1 MKKKIGIIFLT
12 GALIAWGSWGW
23 AAEPPKFGYVDMQRA
38 LNICEAGKEAKK
50 LMTREVERMQKVM
63 GAKQKELE
71 TLKGDLE
78 KRGSVMSEAARR
90 DKEADYQKELR
101 DLQRMQRDY
110 QDELRRKDREM
121 TDRILKDLAEAAK
134 KVGEEQK
141 YTAIFER
148 NQPTIIFISNALDLT
163 DEIIKLVNGKKK

>member
-1 MKKKIGIIFLT
+1 MNKRTGIIFLT
-12 GALIAWGSWGW
+12 GVLIAWGSWGW
-23 AAEPPKFGYVDMQRA
+23 AAETPKFGYVDMQRA
-38 LNICEAGKEAKK
+38 LNLCDAGKEAKK
-50 LMTREVERMQKVM
+50 VMTHEVEKVQKVV

-71 TLKGDLE
+71 ALKEDLE
-78 KRGSVMSEAARR
+78 KRGTVMSESARR
-90 DKEADYQKELR
+90 EKEADYQIKLR

-110 QDELRRKDREM
+110 EDELRRKDREM
-121 TDRILKDLAEAAK
+121 TARILKQLAEATK

-163 DEIIKLVNGKKK
+163 EQIIKLVNQSKK